1 MPAGAPSG
9 RPRGALSRA
18 WARWFRPAGAYWSPE
33 LYERYFTR
41 TRLGAR
47 LRRRDDRI
55 VHAALDRLVIPEDE
69 VLEIGAGTGHYTITL
84 ARRCAR
90 VTALDAAPEMAG
102 YLRRRVAREGLDN
115 VEVGVA
121 RLPDALGARGPFDG
135 VVCLGVLGY
144 VGDLDAGVRALAA
157 PLRPGGWMLVSL
169 PPPTLEGRLHSLV
182 ELLGRRRV
190 RLRSP
195 AAAVAAA
202 HRAGLSVEAEARAGL
217 TAGGITLLLEA
228 RRRPGGRG

>member
-1 MPAGAPSG
+1 M
-9 RPRGALSRA
+9 LSRA
-18 WARWFRPAGAYWSPE
+18 RARWFRPASAYWSPE
-33 LYERYFTR
+33 LYERYFAG

-47 LRRRDDRI
+47 LRRGDDRI
-55 VHAALDRLVIPEDE
+55 VHAAFDRLLGPEDE
-69 VLEIGAGTGHYTITL
+69 VLEIGAGTGHYTVML

-102 YLRRRVAREGLDN
+102 YLRRLAAREGLGN
-115 VEVGVA
+115 VGTGVA
-121 RLPDALGARGPFDG
+121 RLPDEVGPSGPFDG

-144 VGDLDAGVRALAA
+144 VGDLDAGLRALAGR
-157 PLRPGGWMLVSL
+157 LTPGGWMLVSL
-169 PPPTLEGRLHSLV
+169 PPLTLEGRVHALV

-190 RLRSP
+190 SLRSP

-202 HRAGLSVEAEARAGL
+202 RRAGLNVEAEARSGL

-228 RRRPGGRG
+228 RGPGAGPPGLSSGGVS

>member
-1 MPAGAPSG
+1 MIGA
-9 RPRGALSRA
+9 R
-18 WARWFRPAGAYWSPE
+18 ARWFRPASAYWSPE

-41 TRLGAR
+41 TRVGRR
-47 LRRRDDRI
+47 LRRGDDRI
-55 VHAALDRLVIPEDE
+55 VHAALDRLLAPEDK
-69 VLEIGAGTGHYTITL
+69 VLEIGAGTGHYTLAL

-102 YLRRRVAREGLDN
+102 YLGRRVAREGLEN

-121 RLPDALGARGPFDG
+121 RLPDAPGPAGPFDG

-144 VGDLDAGVRALAA
+144 VADLDAGLRALAA
-157 PLRPGGWMLVSL
+157 RLSPGGWLLVSL
-169 PPPTLEGRLHSLV
+169 PPLTVEGRLHALV

-190 RLRSP
+190 SLRSP
-195 AAAVAAA
+195 GAAVAAVE
-202 HRAGLSVEAEARAGL
+202 RAGLSVEAEARAGL

-228 RRRPGGRG
+228 RRRGAPAARAEPRRPR